1 MADLTPITQ
10 MVSGVAS
17 RVPPQAIEAEQ
28 SVLGALMID
37 RDAIHRIADMLTP
50 EDFYTRRHGRIYEA
64 MFDLYRKTEPID
76 FLSAVQRLREK
87 GVLEEAGGAAY
98 LTELINLV
106 PTAAHI
112 LHYAKIVKRK
122 KILRDLIQSSQEIT
136 ELGFQENEDIDAVLD
151 LAEQK
156 IFRVSQQSVS
166 QEFQP
171 VKATLTS
178 AFERLEELHR
188 NRDSG
193 ALRGVPTGFA
203 DLDNL
208 LSGLQKS
215 DLVILA
221 ARPSLGKTSLALDV
235 VRHVGAQEKMPVG
248 IFSLEMSR
256 DQLVDRLIA
265 AESKVDLWRLR
276 TGRLSADGPMSD
288 FERIQYALGTLAD
301 APIFI
306 DDTPMLNVIQ
316 IRTMARRLQAE
327 HGLKLIV
334 IDYLQLIQGRMNIE
348 SLVQQTT
355 EISRAL
361 KGLAR
366 ELQIPVVALSQLS
379 RAVEQRS
386 GPPRLSDLRDSGSIE
401 QDADVVM
408 FIYRE
413 DREKPNSDRQNIADI
428 IVAKHRNGPVGKA
441 SLYFDAERASFQ
453 NLDKMY
459 GGNESEG
466 AYGPLPEDSF
476 GPSPSNDISAPPSPP
491 PTFGMPL

>member
-1 MADLTPITQ
+1 MASPELTPITQ
-10 MVSGVAS
+10 VFSSSAAT
-17 RVPPQAIEAEQ
+17 RVPPQAVEAEQ

-37 RDAIHRIADMLTP
+37 KEAIHRIADMLAP
-50 EDFYTRRHGRIYEA
+50 ADFYMRKHNRIYEA
-64 MFDLYRKTEPID
+64 MFDLYRKSDPID
-76 FLSAVQRLREK
+76 FLSTLSRLRER
-87 GVLEEAGGAAY
+87 GELEDVGGGSY

-106 PTAAHI
+106 PTAAHVH
-112 LHYAKIVKRK
+112 HYASIVKRK
-122 KILRDLIQSSQEIT
+122 KILRDLIQASQEIT
-136 ELGFQENEDIDAVLD
+136 DLGFQEHEDIDMVLD
-151 LAEQK
+151 NAEQK
-156 IFRVSQQSVS
+156 IFAVSQQSVA
-166 QEFQP
+166 QDFQP

-188 NRDSG
+188 NRDAG
-193 ALRGVPTGFA
+193 ALRGVPTGFTA
-203 DLDNL
+203 LDNL

-215 DLVILA
+215 DLIILA
-221 ARPSLGKTSLALDV
+221 ARPSLGKTSLALDIL
-235 VRHVGAQEKMPVG
+235 RHVGTKGKLPVG

-276 TGRLSADGPMSD
+276 TGRLSADGPTSD
-288 FERIQYALGTLAD
+288 FERIQYALGSLAE

-327 HGLKLIV
+327 HGLSLIV
-334 IDYLQLIQGRMNIE
+334 VDYLQLIQGRSNIE

-355 EISRAL
+355 EISRSL
-361 KGLAR
+361 KALAR
-366 ELQIPVVALSQLS
+366 ELQIPVLALSQLS

-386 GPPRLSDLRDSGSIE
+386 TGQPKLSDLRDSGSLE

-413 DREKPNSDRQNIADI
+413 DRERQNSERQNIADI
-428 IVAKHRNGPVGKA
+428 IIAKHRNGPVGRV

-453 NLDKMY
+453 NLEKTYADP
-459 GGNESEG
+459 GFGEG
-466 AYGPLPEDSF
+466 STEVA
-476 GPSPSNDISAPPSPP
+476 
-491 PTFGMPL
+491 